1 MSYPLAKKGIK
12 INGVVPGNIN
22 FPGSVWDK
30 KIKKNSREV
39 KKMIRDS
46 VPLKKFGSP
55 EDIANLVVFLSSE
68 QNQFSTGSL
77 FLSDGGQTRS
87 TW

>member
-1 MSYPLAKKGIK
+1 MIK
-12 INGVVPGNIN
+12 
-22 FPGSVWDK
+22 
-30 KIKKNSREV
+30 
-39 KKMIRDS
+39 DS